1 MLEQLVATRDTADL
15 ALPGRWYRP
24 LQGGWRLREAK
35 SLGVFFDTGCYIA
48 RYKSFRITRTPA
60 TP

>member
-1 MLEQLVATRDTADL
+1 MQRACPIPEIPRNWLCQAAGIAPCKGVGVYAQR
-15 ALPGRWYRP
+15 
-24 LQGGWRLREAK
+24 K
-35 SLGVFFDTGCYIA
+35 SLGVFLVTGCYIA